1 MKASNQTKQV
11 QVVTIEIEDPAEVA
25 ALRAEL
31 TSYNTT
37 TGGPSLQVMARL
49 ARVVVEAISPM
60 PTTRTLSPVA
70 QVLSDVRRTE
80 SQSQESRF

>member
-11 QVVTIEIEDPAEVA
+11 QVVTIEIDDPAEIA

-37 TGGPSLQVMARL
+37 TGGPSLQVMAKL
-49 ARVVVEAISPM
+49 AKVVVEAIKPL
-60 PTTRTLSPVA
+60 PTTRNLSPVA
-70 QVLSDVRRTE
+70 QVLSDVRAE
-80 SQSQESRF
+80 SQESRF